1 MLFVFPI
8 FLPFWCSAPNV
19 TMPILSSSFE
29 FNLPLLILKSIPKLL
44 LLLPKPCVG
53 FFFCSLLLSS
63 KLFSSA
69 IMELL
74 SICDPLSTLEL
85 VLKKFF
91 CIWLLV
97 KIRTIKISFILPTK
111 NSFEICHG
119 FVCSCLHSWAAI
131 QNFTAAPQIGNFWV
145 WKYLY

>member
-1 MLFVFPI
+1 
-8 FLPFWCSAPNV
+8 
-19 TMPILSSSFE
+19 
-29 FNLPLLILKSIPKLL
+29 
-44 LLLPKPCVG
+44 
-53 FFFCSLLLSS
+53 
-63 KLFSSA
+63 
-69 IMELL
+69 
-74 SICDPLSTLEL
+74 
-85 VLKKFF
+85 
-91 CIWLLV
+91 LLV